1 MQNDNLNFKNNFNK
15 RLIQFALDIIE
26 LCEIIRKKFRAL
38 WVIADQL
45 TDSGTSIGANIREA
59 RASSSRKD
67 YIKFFEIALKSANE
81 TGFWLEI
88 IIYKCQDEKDKA
100 ERILK
105 EDNEIASIIASGLL
119 TMKGRK

>member
-1 MQNDNLNFKNNFNK
+1 M
-15 RLIQFALDIIE
+15 QFALDVIE
-26 LCEIIRKKFRAL
+26 LCDVIRKKYRSL

-45 TDSGTSIGANIREA
+45 TDSGTSIGANVREA
-59 RASSSRKD
+59 IASSSKKD

-88 IIYKCQDEKDKA
+88 IIYKCRDEKDKT
-100 ERILK
+100 EMILK
-105 EDNEIASIIASGLL
+105 ENNEIANIIASGLL

>member
-1 MQNDNLNFKNNFNK
+1 M
-15 RLIQFALDIIE
+15 QFALDVIE
-26 LCEIIRKKFRAL
+26 LCDVIRKKYRAL

-45 TDSGTSIGANIREA
+45 TDSGTSIGANVREA
-59 RASSSRKD
+59 RASSSKKD

-88 IIYKCQDEKDKA
+88 ITYKCQDEKDKT

-105 EDNEIASIIASGLL
+105 ENNEIANIIASGLL